1 MKTVVL
7 IEDHSLM
14 RRGLASF
21 LAGTGKWRIIGEA
34 ASLKEATVLF
44 ESISAG
50 ATPMPDLTLLD
61 IQLEKEWG
69 LDLLPLLKERY
80 GEAAPPVLV
89 YSVYEDYSHV
99 KAAIRA
105 GAAGYVYKS
114 REDVELEMAMD
125 AVLRGGFFSAPH
137 LMSRIAE
144 VSDIMLG
151 LTKREHQVFGMVQRG
166 MINRD
171 IAVELGISVRTVENV
186 LSIIYDKTGI
196 GSRKELEKL

>member
-1 MKTVVL
+1 
-7 IEDHSLM
+7 M

-34 ASLKEATVLF
+34 ASLKEATALF

-50 ATPMPDLTLLD
+50 TSPMPDLTLLD
-61 IQLEKEWG
+61 IRLEKEWG
-69 LDLLPLLKERY
+69 LDLLPILKKRY
-80 GEAAPPVLV
+80 GKVAPPVLV

-114 REDVELEMAMD
+114 REDAELEAAMD
-125 AVLRGGFFSAPH
+125 MALRGGFFSAPH
-137 LMSRIAE
+137 LMNKLAE
-144 VSDIMLG
+144 VSDFMLG
-151 LTKREHQVFGMVQRG
+151 LTKRERQVFEMVQRG
-166 MINRD
+166 IINRD
-171 IAVELGISVRTVENV
+171 IAAELGISVRTVENV